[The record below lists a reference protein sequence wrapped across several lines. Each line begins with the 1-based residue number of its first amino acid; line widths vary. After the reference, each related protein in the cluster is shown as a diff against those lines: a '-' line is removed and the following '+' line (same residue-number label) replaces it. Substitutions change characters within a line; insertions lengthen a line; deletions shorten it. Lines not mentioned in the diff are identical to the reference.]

1 MILSIKSHIDEFIRT
16 GILINVNER
25 ELNNSEGVG
34 LDLAVDTIYEI
45 LDEEGLLGTELRR
58 TPASMELKLEKD
70 GYFHLL
76 PNKSY
81 LFSTKE
87 HFNLPMD
94 LCCQFFPRSTLFR
107 SGLIFQSSILSTGYT
122 GPMIFSI
129 TNNNQVNF
137 LVEPGARFATAIFM
151 QVVGETNSYR
161 GQWNHG
167 RVSQPIEER
176 QV

>member
-1 MILSIKSHIDEFIRT
+1 MILSIKSHIDEFIST
-16 GILINVNER
+16 GILMNVNER

-34 LDLAVDTIYEI
+34 LDLTVDTIYEI
-45 LDEEGLLGTELRR
+45 AEGDGLLGIGLRK
-58 TPASMELKLEKD
+58 TPASKELELEND

-76 PNKSY
+76 PNQSY

-87 HFNLPMD
+87 YFNLPMD

-122 GPMIFSI
+122 GPMIFGV
-129 TNNNQVNF
+129 TNNSQSNF
-137 LVEPGARFATAIFM
+137 LVEPEARFATAIFM
-151 QVVGETNSYR
+151 KVFGETNSYR

>member
-1 MILSIKSHIDEFIRT
+1 
-16 GILINVNER
+16 
-25 ELNNSEGVG
+25 
-34 LDLAVDTIYEI
+34 
-45 LDEEGLLGTELRR
+45 
-58 TPASMELKLEKD
+58 
-70 GYFHLL
+70 
-76 PNKSY
+76 
-81 LFSTKE
+81 
-87 HFNLPMD
+87 MD

-137 LVEPGARFATAIFM
+137 LIEPGARFATAIFM
-151 QVVGETNSYR
+151 QVIGETNSYR

>member
-45 LDEEGLLGTELRR
+45 LDEGGLLGTELRR
-58 TPASMELKLEKD
+58 TPASTELKLEKD
-70 GYFHLL
+70 GYFHLF

-137 LVEPGARFATAIFM
+137 LIEPGARFATAIFM
-151 QVVGETNSYR
+151 QVIGETNSYR

>member
-1 MILSIKSHIDEFIRT
+1 MILSIKSHIDEFISA
-16 GILINVNER
+16 GILMNVNQR

-34 LDLAVDTIYEI
+34 LDLTVDTIYEI
-45 LDEEGLLGTELRR
+45 AEGEGLLGIELRK
-58 TPASMELKLEKD
+58 TPASIELELEKD

-87 HFNLPMD
+87 YFNLPMD

-129 TNNNQVNF
+129 TNNNQSNF
-137 LVEPGARFATAIFM
+137 LVEPEARFATAIFM
-151 QVVGETNSYR
+151 KVFGEANSYR